1 MIIQR
6 NESQPLY
13 NGKTY
18 EGNVEISVL
27 GKAAM
32 DYKNIVKSGYDKV
45 ADRYLAEREVGAKDA
60 ENVRLL
66 ADFIEL
72 LSPKSRVLDAGCG
85 AGVPITKMLAEQF
98 DVIGV
103 DFSGE
108 QVERAKRNVPNAHF
122 FCQDM
127 TELDFP
133 DDSLDGICSYY
144 AIIHIPREEH
154 QSLLANFHR
163 MLRAGGVAL
172 LCLGAEDL
180 ASDIDEDFL
189 GTRMYWSHYDSETYR
204 KMLRKCGFTI
214 IWAKLVNDETCEGA
228 KHLFVLAQKRS

>member
-1 MIIQR
+1 MEKITKVSSKIPYFSVTQ
-6 NESQPLY
+6 
-13 NGKTY
+13 GK
-18 EGNVEISVL
+18 I
-27 GKAAM
+27 AM
-32 DYKNIVKSGYDKV
+32 DYKNIVRSGYDKV
-45 ADRYLAEREVGAKDA
+45 ADRYLAEREASAKDA

-85 AGVPITKMLAEQF
+85 AGIPIAKMLAEHF

-103 DFSGE
+103 DFSSE
-108 QVERAKRNVPNAHF
+108 QIERAKRNVPNAHF

-154 QSLLANFHR
+154 ASLLTNFHR

-172 LCLGAEDL
+172 LCLGADDL
-180 ASDIDEDFL
+180 DNDIDEEFL

-204 KMLRKCGFTI
+204 KMLRKSGFTI
-214 IWAKLVNDETCEGA
+214 IWAKLVNDETHEGS

>member
-189 GTRMYWSHYDSETYR
+189 GARMYWSHYDSETYR